1 MRFLQNLAL
10 DTISIV
16 PSKTFDARK
25 DQIALSAKLA
35 EVVGAY
41 KKLSVSGA

>member
-1 MRFLQNLAL
+1 MGFLQKLAF

-16 PSKTFDARK
+16 PSKASDAQK
-25 DQIALSAKLA
+25 DQNALSAKLA